1 MINRSFFFLF
11 IGGEDFDQRVV
22 EHFLGLFKT
31 KTGKDAGK
39 NIRSVQKLRR
49 EVEKA
54 KRTLSSEHQAKIE
67 VESFF
72 ENNDFSE
79 VLTRVKFEELNN
91 DLFQSTLEPVQ
102 NAMEDAGLKKSE
114 IADIILVGGSTRIP
128 KIRQMIEDYFNKKP
142 STGVN
147 PDEAVGK

>member
-1 MINRSFFFLF
+1 M
-11 IGGEDFDQRVV
+11 
-22 EHFLGLFKT
+22 
-31 KTGKDAGK
+31 
-39 NIRSVQKLRR
+39 QKLRR

-114 IADIILVGGSTRIP
+114 IADIILVGGSTPIP